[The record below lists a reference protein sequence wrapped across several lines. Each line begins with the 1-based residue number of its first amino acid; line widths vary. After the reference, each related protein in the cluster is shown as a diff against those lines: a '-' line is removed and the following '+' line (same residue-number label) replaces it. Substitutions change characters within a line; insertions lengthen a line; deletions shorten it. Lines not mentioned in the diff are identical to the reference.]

1 MVDANP
7 YKPGAKERGALRQ
20 AIEAEA
26 ARLGFEACAI
36 VPAERLPTARAYQEW
51 LSEGRH
57 GAMHYMENHQPL
69 RVDPRV
75 LEPGTRSVIVLLSNY
90 RQPTDRFEGG
100 LRVASYAHGD
110 DYHDFL
116 WDRMRALAAFVHNET
131 GVEVATRPAVDS
143 APLLE
148 RDLARMAGLGW
159 VGKNALLIRQGLG
172 SFTIISEVLVGLD
185 LGEPAEPAA
194 DRCGR
199 CTRCLDACPTGA
211 IIAPQVI
218 DARRCISYL
227 TIELRGPIPRRL
239 RPLIGDHLFGCDI
252 CQTVCPWN
260 RRAPLSDDEGFAPRE
275 AYRTLSPLELLSFDH
290 PRYVETF
297 RRSPMK
303 RAKLGGLKRNA
314 AVVVGNTGSPD
325 EVPAL
330 IACLER
336 EDDSVV
342 RGHIAWAL
350 GRLGGAQAAAALR
363 DALAGES
370 DPMVLDEIRVAL
382 QDAGLD

>member
-1 MVDANP
+1 MTMVEANP
-7 YKPGAKERGALRQ
+7 EERRALRE
-20 AIEAEA
+20 AIEAQA
-26 ARLGFEACAI
+26 LRLGFEACAI
-36 VPAERLPTARAYQEW
+36 IPAERLPTARAYQEW

-57 GAMHYMENHQPL
+57 GSMHYMENHQPL
-69 RVDPRV
+69 RVDPSV

-90 RQPTDRFEGG
+90 RQPTDLFEGG
-100 LRVASYAHGD
+100 MRVASYAHGD

-116 WDRMRALAAFVHNET
+116 WDRMRTLAAFVHNET
-131 GVEVATRPAVDS
+131 GAEVATRPAVDS

-199 CTRCLDACPTGA
+199 CTRCIDACPTGA
-211 IIAPQVI
+211 IISPQVI

-252 CQTVCPWN
+252 CQAVCPWN
-260 RRAPLSDDEGFAPRE
+260 RRAPLSEDASFAPRE
-275 AYRTLSPLELLSFDH
+275 AYRALSPLELLGFNH
-290 PRYVETF
+290 ARYVETF

-314 AVVVGNTGSPD
+314 AVVVGNTGSAAD
-325 EVPAL
+325 VPTL
-330 IACLER
+330 LRYLEN
-336 EDDSVV
+336 EDDAVV

-350 GRLGGAQAAAALR
+350 GRLGGDAAREGLR
-363 DALAGES
+363 VARESEDDAL
-370 DPMVLDEIRVAL
+370 VLDELRFAL
-382 QDAGLD
+382 AMAGGA

>member
-1 MVDANP
+1 MVKGNP
-7 YKPGAKERGALRQ
+7 DEPGSKERGALRD
-20 AIEAEA
+20 AIKVEAV
-26 ARLGFEACAI
+26 RLGFEACAI

-57 GAMHYMENHQPL
+57 GTMHYMENHQPL

-90 RQPTDRFEGG
+90 RQPTDLFEGG
-100 LRVASYAHGD
+100 MRVASYAHGD

-116 WDRMRALAAFVHNET
+116 WERMRALAAFVHNET
-131 GVEVATRPAVDS
+131 GVDVATRPAVDS

-172 SFTIISEVLVGLD
+172 SFTIISEVLVALD

-199 CTRCLDACPTGA
+199 CTRCIDACPTGA

-239 RPLIGDHLFGCDI
+239 RPLIGNHLFGCDI

-260 RRAPLSDDEGFAPRE
+260 RRAPLSEDQNFAPRE
-275 AYRTLSPLELLSFDH
+275 AYRALSPLELLGFDH

-314 AVVVGNTGSPD
+314 AVVVGNTGSVD
-325 EVPAL
+325 DVPAL
-330 IACLER
+330 TRYLEH
-336 EDDSVV
+336 EDDAVV

-350 GRLGGAQAAAALR
+350 GRLGGERAAEALRAALAR
-363 DALAGES
+363 EEDSL
-370 DPMVLDEIRVAL
+370 VLDELDVAL
-382 QDAGLD
+382 RMVSGA